1 MVVKLRVRKSAARGL
16 LVADQPIALRTLL
29 RQKHWKYSTFCT
41 EFDKAAKS
49 IDPGLTGT
57 WPSRAQFQRWL
68 AGDLRGMPY
77 PDACRVLEAMFP
89 GWTVAQLFAP
99 ASDEQHSLVARLP
112 IAVDGQETADPPRLD
127 VDKLIADRFSDVSA
141 VYATRSE
148 FVSNM
153 PVHTIFDP
161 AGQIRACGLSLNLI
175 CQQYAGQKLIQLAES
190 GTTIQCLFLD
200 PAGAAI
206 AAREHEENYPPGRLS
221 DLTKLN
227 IEIFQ
232 DTVRDRLTP
241 EARQRFHLA
250 VYDQT
255 IRFNI
260 ILIDDQVGIVQPYL
274 PAVRGIDSPTFVLHR
289 RWKDLGLLPVF
300 ENVFSSLWQ
309 MSRPI

>member
-1 MVVKLRVRKSAARGL
+1 
-16 LVADQPIALRTLL
+16 
-29 RQKHWKYSTFCT
+29 
-41 EFDKAAKS
+41 
-49 IDPGLTGT
+49 
-57 WPSRAQFQRWL
+57 
-68 AGDLRGMPY
+68 MPY

-99 ASDEQHSLVARLP
+99 ASDEQHAQMARLP
-112 IAVDGQETADPPRLD
+112 VGADGQEATDPPRLD

-175 CQQYAGQKLIQLAES
+175 CQQYAGQKLIQLVES

-227 IEIFQ
+227 IEILQ

-241 EARQRFHLA
+241 EARQRFQLA
-250 VYDQT
+250 VYDET